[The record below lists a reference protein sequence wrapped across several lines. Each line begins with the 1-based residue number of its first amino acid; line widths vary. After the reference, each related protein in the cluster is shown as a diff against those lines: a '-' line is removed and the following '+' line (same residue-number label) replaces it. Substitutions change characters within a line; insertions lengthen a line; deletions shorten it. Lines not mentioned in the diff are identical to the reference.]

1 MATNLPS
8 REDLLEN
15 LKLVNIANLSDSTTG
30 NVTCGICLGDLADDA
45 TSGESERA
53 VHLHSSHFY
62 GEECIRRWLQEND
75 SCPHCREKVHSGSII
90 DIERHARLVIGLTRE
105 TQQLMR
111 QEPSVES
118 PIIERDLLSHFA
130 RLRAAVQT
138 VASERLR
145 EQLEDASGL
154 LLRWRSQWWKRNPA
168 FFEMSEFA
176 PYTPS
181 SRQLQTAEL
190 NRGIFIRGQPSRR
203 LVLDA
208 INAGYS
214 RGMQQASRGEPVHV
228 ATHPLSFSISSALG
242 LQLRKDEG
250 EWMSAY
256 LFAARLRNAVE
267 RSQRLEGL
275 LCGEREDL
283 PAGLQDLCEDLIGRI
298 LQAHI
303 DEQ

>member
-1 MATNLPS
+1 MATTLPS
-8 REDLLEN
+8 REDLLQN
-15 LKLVNIANLSDSTTG
+15 LKLAKIADLTDSTTG

-45 TSGESERA
+45 TPGESERA

-75 SCPHCREKVHSGSII
+75 NCPHCREKVHSGSII
-90 DIERHARLVIGLTRE
+90 DIERDARLVIGLTRE

-111 QEPSVES
+111 HEPSVES
-118 PIIERDLLSHFA
+118 PISERDLLSHFA

-138 VASERLR
+138 VASERLH
-145 EQLEDASGL
+145 EQLEDASEL
-154 LLRWRSQWWKRNPA
+154 LLRWRWQWWKRNPA

-190 NRGIFIRGQPSRR
+190 NKGIFIRGEPSQRV
-203 LVLDA
+203 VLDVL
-208 INAGYS
+208 NAGYS
-214 RGMQQASRGEPVHV
+214 RGIQQASRGEPVHV
-228 ATHPLSFSISSALG
+228 ATHPLSFCMSSALR

-250 EWMSAY
+250 QWMSAY
-256 LFAARLRNAVE
+256 QFAARLRNAVE
-267 RSQRLEGL
+267 RSQLLEGL
-275 LCGEREDL
+275 ICGEREDL
-283 PAGLQDLCEDLIGRI
+283 PTALQDFCEDLIVRI

-303 DEQ
+303 DAQ